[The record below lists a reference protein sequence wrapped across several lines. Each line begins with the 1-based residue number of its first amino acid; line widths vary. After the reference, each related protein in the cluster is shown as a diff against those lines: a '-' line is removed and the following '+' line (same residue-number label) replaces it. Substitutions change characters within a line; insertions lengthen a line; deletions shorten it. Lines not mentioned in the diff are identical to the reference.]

1 MTSRKA
7 VTLDRRTV
15 VARILRDR
23 GDALL
28 VTGLGSTTWDAAAV
42 GDHANNFYLW
52 GAMGGAAMVGLGL
65 ALAQPQ
71 RRVLVITGDGEQ
83 LMGLG
88 GIATIAVQQP
98 ANLSLVVIDNE
109 SYGETGMQETHT
121 RHAVDLAGI
130 AAAAGFAHSATVY
143 NHDELEAS
151 VPVIYQKT
159 GPIFTVVKV
168 TTTPVATVLPPRDGA
183 YLKNRFRQSLLG
195 SKATESR

>member
-1 MTSRKA
+1 MTSRRDI
-7 VTLDRRTV
+7 TLDRRAV

-28 VTGLGSTTWDAAAV
+28 VTGLGSTTWDAAAA

-88 GIATIAVQQP
+88 GIATIAVQRP
-98 ANLSLVVIDNE
+98 SNLSLVVIDNE
-109 SYGETGMQETHT
+109 SYGETGMQDTHT
-121 RHAVDLAGI
+121 KHGVDLAGI

-143 NHDELEAS
+143 NDDELEAS
-151 VPVIYQKT
+151 VRVIYQQT
-159 GPIFTVVKV
+159 GPIFTAVKV
-168 TTTPVATVLPPRDGA
+168 TTTPVATVLPPRDGP

-195 SKATESR
+195 NKATGAC

>member
-1 MTSRKA
+1 MTSRKDI
-7 VTLDRRTV
+7 TLDRRAV

-28 VTGLGSTTWDAAAV
+28 LTGLGSTTWDVAAA
-42 GDHANNFYLW
+42 GDHVNNFYLW

-88 GIATIAVQQP
+88 GIATVAVQRP
-98 ANLSLVVIDNE
+98 SNLSLIVIDNE
-109 SYGETGMQETHT
+109 SYGETGMQDTHT
-121 RHAVDLAGI
+121 KHGVDLAGV
-130 AAAAGFAHSATVY
+130 AAAAGFAYSATVY
-143 NHDELEAS
+143 NDDELEA
-151 VPVIYQKT
+151 VIPVICQQT
-159 GPIFTVVKV
+159 GPIFTAVKV
-168 TTTPVATVLPPRDGA
+168 TATPVTTVLPPRDGT

-195 SKATESR
+195 SKATE

>member
-1 MTSRKA
+1 MTSRRDI
-7 VTLDRRTV
+7 TLDRRAV

-23 GDALL
+23 SDALL
-28 VTGLGSTTWDAAAV
+28 VTGLGSTTWDAAAA

-88 GIATIAVQQP
+88 GIATIAVQRP
-98 ANLSLVVIDNE
+98 SNLSLVVIDNE
-109 SYGETGMQETHT
+109 SYGETGMQDTHT
-121 RHAVDLAGI
+121 KHGVDLAGI

-143 NHDELEAS
+143 NDDELEAS
-151 VPVIYQKT
+151 VRVIYQQT
-159 GPIFTVVKV
+159 GPIFTAVKV
-168 TTTPVATVLPPRDGA
+168 TTTPVATVLPPRDGP

-195 SKATESR
+195 NKATGAC

>member
-1 MTSRKA
+1 MTSRKDI
-7 VTLDRRTV
+7 TLDRRAV

-28 VTGLGSTTWDAAAV
+28 VTGLGSTTWDAAAA

-88 GIATIAVQQP
+88 SIATIAVQRLP
-98 ANLSLVVIDNE
+98 NLSLVVIDNE
-109 SYGETGMQETHT
+109 SYGETGMQDTHT
-121 RHAVDLAGI
+121 KHGVDLAGI

-143 NHDELEAS
+143 NDDELEA
-151 VPVIYQKT
+151 VIPVLYQQT
-159 GPIFTVVKV
+159 GPIFAAVKV
-168 TTTPVATVLPPRDGA
+168 TTTPVATVLPPRDGP

-195 SKATESR
+195 SKATA

>member
-1 MTSRKA
+1 MTSRRDI
-7 VTLDRRTV
+7 TLDRRAV

-28 VTGLGSTTWDAAAV
+28 VTGLGSTTWDAAAA

-88 GIATIAVQQP
+88 GIATIAVQRP
-98 ANLSLVVIDNE
+98 PNLSLVVIDNE
-109 SYGETGMQETHT
+109 SYGETGMQDTHT
-121 RHAVDLAGI
+121 KHGVDLAGI
-130 AAAAGFAHSATVY
+130 ATAAGFAHSATVY
-143 NHDELEAS
+143 NDDELEAS
-151 VPVIYQKT
+151 VPVIYQQT

-168 TTTPVATVLPPRDGA
+168 TTTPVATVLPPRDGP

-195 SKATESR
+195 NKATGAC

>member
-1 MTSRKA
+1 MTSRRDI
-7 VTLDRRTV
+7 TLDRRAV

-23 GDALL
+23 SDALL
-28 VTGLGSTTWDAAAV
+28 VTGLGSTTWDAAAA

-88 GIATIAVQQP
+88 GIATIAVQRP
-98 ANLSLVVIDNE
+98 PNLSLVVVDNE
-109 SYGETGMQETHT
+109 SYGETGMQDTHT
-121 RHAVDLAGI
+121 KHGVDLAGI
-130 AAAAGFAHSATVY
+130 ATAAGFAHSATVY
-143 NHDELEAS
+143 NDDELEAS
-151 VPVIYQKT
+151 VRVIYQQT
-159 GPIFTVVKV
+159 GPIFTAVKV
-168 TTTPVATVLPPRDGA
+168 TTTPVATVLPPRDGP

-195 SKATESR
+195 NKATGAC